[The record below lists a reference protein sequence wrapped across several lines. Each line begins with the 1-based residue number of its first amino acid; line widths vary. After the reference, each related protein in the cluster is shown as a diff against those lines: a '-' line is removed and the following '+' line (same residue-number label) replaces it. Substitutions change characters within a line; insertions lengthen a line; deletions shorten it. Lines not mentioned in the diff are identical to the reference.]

1 MTEETKDIQ
10 NRFTVYLSK
19 AIRNRKLSY
28 IEQRTRRMLPY
39 SEEID
44 ESEKVHLDFE
54 EQFHSYL
61 GEKTAFIFT
70 DWNQIK
76 RFMEYVEN
84 ERLVKVIRHLKERE
98 RKLLFMRIFGE
109 LSFAEIGEVFHLQT
123 KQAEM
128 TYYYVLRKLRKEMEA
143 RRDEF

>member
-61 GEKTAFIFT
+61 GEKTAFLFR
-70 DWNQIK
+70 DWK
-76 RFMEYVEN
+76 RIQEFMELVEN
-84 ERLVKVIRHLKERE
+84 RKLVRALGRLKERD
-98 RKLLFMRIFGE
+98 RKLLFAKVFGE
-109 LSFAEIGEVFHLQT
+109 LSFVELGKLFRLEP
-123 KQAEM
+123 KQAERA
-128 TYYYVLRKLRKEMEA
+128 YYYVLRRLRQELGV